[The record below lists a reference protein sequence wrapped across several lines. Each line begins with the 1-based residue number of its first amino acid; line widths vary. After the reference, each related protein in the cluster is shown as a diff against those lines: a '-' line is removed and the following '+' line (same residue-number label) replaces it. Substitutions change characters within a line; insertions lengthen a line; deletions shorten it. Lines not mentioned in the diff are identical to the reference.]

1 MTDAAKDF
9 NWPTNDLVYTL
20 RDYALIIAKW
30 DYVKDKLSSL
40 DSSEL
45 TTGDT
50 IRIHYA
56 KKGLRFT
63 TGNVASVDLGE
74 SPSFPSEFHEAPMY
88 RVLQQLH
95 ASAGEIQQ
103 AMYYKAEYKECTM
116 MAKKYKNRGKDDSN
130 YSINQHS
137 M

>member
-1 MTDAAKDF
+1 MTQVAKDF
-9 NWPTNDLVYTL
+9 DWPTNDLVYTL
-20 RDYALIIAKW
+20 RDYTLIIAKW
-30 DYVKDKLSSL
+30 DYVKDKLTSL
-40 DSSEL
+40 DSTEL
-45 TTGDT
+45 TVGDT

-56 KKGLRFT
+56 KKSTRFT
-63 TGNVASVDLGE
+63 TDLTA

-95 ASAGEIQQ
+95 ASKGNVQQ
-103 AMYYKAEYKECTM
+103 ALYYKAEYKECVM

-137 M
+137 Y

>member
-1 MTDAAKDF
+1 
-9 NWPTNDLVYTL
+9 
-20 RDYALIIAKW
+20 
-30 DYVKDKLSSL
+30 
-40 DSSEL
+40 
-45 TTGDT
+45 
-50 IRIHYA
+50 
-56 KKGLRFT
+56 
-63 TGNVASVDLGE
+63 
-74 SPSFPSEFHEAPMY
+74 MY